1 MEDNTRKVEA
11 VIKGVTADRKQLILS
26 IGNVEMTATRNF
38 TGLFAATDLRS
49 IVGEPD
55 KEVKIP
61 VLSLSTQEVKGFKV
75 PAFVQSDTLKI
86 TIPGVRYHIIRGTLD
101 AQGVAKRMQARSK
114 YGAKKPKAGAAK

>member
-1 MEDNTRKVEA
+1 MGDNTRKVEA
-11 VIKGVTADRKQLILS
+11 VIKGVTVDRKQLILS

-38 TGLFAATDLRS
+38 TNLFTATDIRS

-61 VLSLSTQEVKGFKV
+61 VLSLSTKEVKDFKV

-86 TIPGVRYHIIRGTLD
+86 TKL
-101 AQGVAKRMQARSK
+101 
-114 YGAKKPKAGAAK
+114 

>member
-1 MEDNTRKVEA
+1 MGDNTRKVEI

-26 IGNVEMTATRNF
+26 IGNVEMTATQNF
-38 TGLFAATDLRS
+38 TDLFTATDLRS

-61 VLSLSTQEVKGFKV
+61 VLSLSTQEVEGFKV

-86 TIPGVRYHIIRGTLD
+86 TKL
-101 AQGVAKRMQARSK
+101 
-114 YGAKKPKAGAAK
+114 

>member
-1 MEDNTRKVEA
+1 MGDNTRKVEA

-38 TGLFAATDLRS
+38 TGRS

-61 VLSLSTQEVKGFKV
+61 VLSLSTQEVEGFKV

-86 TIPGVRYHIIRGTLD
+86 TKL
-101 AQGVAKRMQARSK
+101 
-114 YGAKKPKAGAAK
+114 

>member
-1 MEDNTRKVEA
+1 MQTERKDAARKRKHV
-11 VIKGVTADRKQLILS
+11 DRKQLILS

-86 TIPGVRYHIIRGTLD
+86 TKL
-101 AQGVAKRMQARSK
+101 
-114 YGAKKPKAGAAK
+114 

>member
-1 MEDNTRKVEA
+1 MEDNTRKVKA

-38 TGLFAATDLRS
+38 TGLFTATDLRN

-61 VLSLSTQEVKGFKV
+61 VLSLSTQEVKDFKV

-86 TIPGVRYHIIRGTLD
+86 TKL
-101 AQGVAKRMQARSK
+101 
-114 YGAKKPKAGAAK
+114 

>member
-1 MEDNTRKVEA
+1 MEDNTHKVEA

-38 TGLFAATDLRS
+38 TDLFTATDLRS

-55 KEVKIP
+55 KEVRIP
-61 VLSLSTQEVKGFKV
+61 VLSLSTKDVKDFKV

-86 TIPGVRYHIIRGTLD
+86 TKL
-101 AQGVAKRMQARSK
+101 
-114 YGAKKPKAGAAK
+114 

>member
-1 MEDNTRKVEA
+1 MGGNTRKVEA
-11 VIKGVTADRKQLILS
+11 VIKGVTVDRKQLILS

-38 TGLFAATDLRS
+38 TNLFTATDIRS

-61 VLSLSTQEVKGFKV
+61 VLSLSTKEVKGLKV

-86 TIPGVRYHIIRGTLD
+86 TKL
-101 AQGVAKRMQARSK
+101 
-114 YGAKKPKAGAAK
+114 

>member
-1 MEDNTRKVEA
+1 MQTERKDAARKRKHVDRPERNCCSMEDNTRKVEA

-38 TGLFAATDLRS
+38 TGLFTATDLRS

-86 TIPGVRYHIIRGTLD
+86 MKL
-101 AQGVAKRMQARSK
+101 
-114 YGAKKPKAGAAK
+114 

>member
-11 VIKGVTADRKQLILS
+11 VIKGVTTDRKQLILS

-55 KEVKIP
+55 KEVRIP
-61 VLSLSTQEVKGFKV
+61 VLSLLTQEVKGFKV
-75 PAFVQSDTLKI
+75 PAYLRSDTLKI
-86 TIPGVRYHIIRGTLD
+86 TKL
-101 AQGVAKRMQARSK
+101 
-114 YGAKKPKAGAAK
+114 

>member
-38 TGLFAATDLRS
+38 TDLRS

-86 TIPGVRYHIIRGTLD
+86 TKL
-101 AQGVAKRMQARSK
+101 
-114 YGAKKPKAGAAK
+114 

>member
-11 VIKGVTADRKQLILS
+11 VIKGVTADRELLILS

-38 TGLFAATDLRS
+38 TCLFTATDLRS
-49 IVGEPD
+49 IVGEPN

-75 PAFVQSDTLKI
+75 PAFVQSDILKI
-86 TIPGVRYHIIRGTLD
+86 TKL
-101 AQGVAKRMQARSK
+101 
-114 YGAKKPKAGAAK
+114 

>member
-1 MEDNTRKVEA
+1 MAKAREPKVFRSM
-11 VIKGVTADRKQLILS
+11 DDLPL
-26 IGNVEMTATRNF
+26 ML
-38 TGLFAATDLRS
+38 TGLFTATDLRS

-86 TIPGVRYHIIRGTLD
+86 TKL
-101 AQGVAKRMQARSK
+101 
-114 YGAKKPKAGAAK
+114 

>member
-1 MEDNTRKVEA
+1 MGDNTRKVEI

-38 TGLFAATDLRS
+38 TDLFTATDLRS

-61 VLSLSTQEVKGFKV
+61 VLSLSTKEVKGFKV

-86 TIPGVRYHIIRGTLD
+86 TKL
-101 AQGVAKRMQARSK
+101 
-114 YGAKKPKAGAAK
+114 

>member
-11 VIKGVTADRKQLILS
+11 VIKGDTADRKQLILS
-26 IGNVEMTATRNF
+26 IGNVELTAPRNV
-38 TGLFAATDLRS
+38 TGLFTATDLRS

-75 PAFVQSDTLKI
+75 PAFVQRDTLKI
-86 TIPGVRYHIIRGTLD
+86 TKL
-101 AQGVAKRMQARSK
+101 
-114 YGAKKPKAGAAK
+114 

>member
-38 TGLFAATDLRS
+38 TGLFTATDLRS
-49 IVGEPD
+49 SVGEPD
-55 KEVKIP
+55 KEVRLP

-75 PAFVQSDTLKI
+75 PAFVQSDKLKI
-86 TIPGVRYHIIRGTLD
+86 TKL
-101 AQGVAKRMQARSK
+101 
-114 YGAKKPKAGAAK
+114 

>member
-38 TGLFAATDLRS
+38 TGLFAATDLRR

-55 KEVKIP
+55 KEVRIP

-75 PAFVQSDTLKI
+75 PAYLRSDTLKI
-86 TIPGVRYHIIRGTLD
+86 TKL
-101 AQGVAKRMQARSK
+101 
-114 YGAKKPKAGAAK
+114 